1 MAEIK
6 IEKKKP
12 VLLWI
17 LVGLGILAAFIYL
30 VTMNDGEATEK
41 LEDTTDLIGVIEN
54 DSTVAAF
61 VTFAEADTNKMTM
74 NHAYT
79 HALLFKLVDAT
90 NAMAYRVGYEVRTEM
105 DSIRALADM
114 ITVDSLDT
122 THANN
127 IRKATDMLT
136 SVIQNIQLAK
146 YPTLTVEAVELG
158 RASSLINP
166 DVLTL
171 DQKDAVKLFFRKAAD
186 ILKKMN

>member
-1 MAEIK
+1 
-6 IEKKKP
+6 
-12 VLLWI
+12 
-17 LVGLGILAAFIYL
+17 
-30 VTMNDGEATEK
+30 
-41 LEDTTDLIGVIEN
+41 
-54 DSTVAAF
+54 
-61 VTFAEADTNKMTM
+61 
-74 NHAYT
+74 
-79 HALLFKLVDAT
+79 
-90 NAMAYRVGYEVRTEM
+90 M

-171 DQKDAVKLFFRKAAD
+171 DQKDAVKLFFKKAAD